1 MNEEK
6 WMSVR
11 PNLVNIKDRAD
22 IKFCIMNTEIDC
34 YYNHPVFEYSVR
46 LTTYGLLT
54 KEHLKK
60 IMEISDTYD
69 LNVSIENIN
78 NRQNIVFS

>member
-1 MNEEK
+1 MNEKK
-6 WMSVR
+6 WMEVR
-11 PNLVNIKDRAD
+11 ANIVNLESRED
-22 IKFCIMNTEIDC
+22 INFRIMNTEIDC